1 MKYKV
6 GDKVRVREDLEVGKE
21 YGNDIFI
28 KDMSL
33 LKGEIVTIS
42 DIKYDFYKLKEDS
55 DKWNWTDEM
64 FSRKIPKDFG
74 SEESDSQ
81 SIVPE
86 EESSS
91 NIIFTIKPIK
101 TKLLLL

>member
-64 FSRKIPKDFG
+64 FSGKVSEDFSLKESVSQNILPK
-74 SEESDSQ
+74 
-81 SIVPE
+81 
-86 EESSS
+86 EESSPD
-91 NIIFTIKPIK
+91 IISVK
-101 TKLLLL
+101 TTKLKLLLL